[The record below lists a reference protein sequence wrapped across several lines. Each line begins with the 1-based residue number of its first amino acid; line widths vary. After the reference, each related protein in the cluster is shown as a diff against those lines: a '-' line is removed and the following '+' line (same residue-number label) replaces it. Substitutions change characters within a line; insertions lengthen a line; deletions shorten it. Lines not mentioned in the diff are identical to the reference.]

1 MKRSQTLVL
10 QWARRVRD
18 FLVGHDLKSD
28 IAELTP
34 LRQELDEV
42 LGQLTADAAAQE
54 AVTKQSRVQTTEI
67 RRLRKSLRDGHLK
80 AIVRMSRTMQLEI
93 DGTKITFVLPSYKVV
108 SEQMAAKSDAMVTA
122 LQVLGPQFV
131 ARGFAPNF
139 VEQLSSATK
148 ALRDAIDQRAAQI
161 SRRTGT
167 TAAMLAHETRVIQ
180 LVRVI
185 DALVRPVIQTDQELL
200 ATWESVVAL
209 PRGSKSSGSVVASSA
224 GSSQPA
230 TSSTTVGE
238 VAQLAKAAA

>member
-28 IAELTP
+28 VAELTP
-34 LRQELDEV
+34 LRQELDEA

-67 RRLRKSLRDGHLK
+67 RRLRKTLRDTHLK
-80 AIVRMSRTMQLEI
+80 PIVRMSRTMQLEI
-93 DGTKITFVLPSYKVV
+93 NGTTITFVLPGYKAV

-139 VEQLSSATK
+139 VEQLSIATK
-148 ALRDAIDQRAAQI
+148 ALRDAVDQRAAQI
-161 SRRTGT
+161 SRRVGT
-167 TAAMLAHETRVIQ
+167 TAAMLEHETRLIQ

-185 DALVRPVIQTDQELL
+185 DTLVRPVIQTDQELL

-209 PRGSKSSGSVVASSA
+209 PRVSKSSGSVVAASA

-230 TSSTTVGE
+230 TSSTTVSDVGQ
-238 VAQLAKAAA
+238 VTKAAA